1 MHRPMGPSSRRSLGG
16 FLIVTLCSLSTLAVG
31 PALRA
36 QEDAAPPAE
45 AAPEDQPAEGGLT
58 TPKIT
63 LHGYLTQA
71 YARSDGHQFLGIP
84 EEGTA
89 DYRTAALQIRADISA
104 SDFFVVQLSHERL
117 GASPVQDLKDDVEL
131 DWVFYEHRFEKSSV
145 KVGRVQIPFGIYNEV
160 KDVGTLLPFYRP
172 SHNFYGE
179 AAYSAETVDGI
190 VLSHAFDLGGGWGLD
205 ADLHYGNWQFIERD
219 LLGVYTSNEVKDS
232 LGAELWLDTPVSG
245 LRVGAGAIQYDID
258 PATAG
263 ESTWRNYHVSVS
275 GEFDR
280 FAVHA
285 ELKQVDIEIADIY
298 LGYVHLGFNLTDRL
312 TLNAQKDGFDFKLGG
327 APRSHIDEDDALG
340 VSFAWK
346 PFILLKAEHHWNEGN
361 FWLEDVPQFSTPAEK
376 TRYWILS
383 LSTSF

>member
-1 MHRPMGPSSRRSLGG
+1 MHRSLGR
-16 FLIVTLCSLSTLAVG
+16 FLIVILFSLSSLAG
-31 PALRA
+31 GLALRA
-36 QEDAAPPAE
+36 QEEAPQ
-45 AAPEDQPAEGGLT
+45 EDQPAEEGLAK
-58 TPKIT
+58 PKIT
-63 LHGYLTQA
+63 LHGFLTQA

-89 DYRTAALQIRADISA
+89 DYRTAALQIRADITT

-117 GASPVQDLKDDVEL
+117 GESPVQDLKDDVEV
-131 DWVFYEHRFEKSSV
+131 DWLFYEHRFEKSSV

-190 VLSHAFDLGGGWGLD
+190 VLSRAFDLGGGWGLD
-205 ADLHYGNWQFIERD
+205 TDLHYGNWQFIERD
-219 LLGVYTSNEVKDS
+219 LQGNYTSDDVKDS
-232 LGAELWLDTPVSG
+232 IGVELWLETPISG
-245 LRVGAGAIQYDID
+245 LRVGTGAVQYDID
-258 PATAG
+258 PATA
-263 ESTWRNYHVSVS
+263 EETTWHNYHLSVS

-285 ELKQVDIEIADIY
+285 ELKKVDIEIADIY
-298 LGYVHLGFNLTDRL
+298 LGYAHVGFHVTDRL
-312 TLNAQKDGFDFKLGG
+312 TLNAQRDIFDFKLDG
-327 APRSHIDEDDALG
+327 AQRMDIDEDDALG

-346 PFILLKAEHHWNEGN
+346 PNVLLKAEHHWNEGN
-361 FWLEDVPQFSTPAEK
+361 FWLEDVPQFGAPVQK
-376 TRYWILS
+376 TNYWILS